1 MQQGRKSAKNLGK
14 GEAVKTRTYKLK
26 MGDMGISRWAYEELR
41 AFCRQYPEKKAQ
53 ASALLGVQGGSKVQ
67 TARDDRGRE
76 VGVVMPSSG
85 RKSSPTESAAEKR
98 AVLLADVEMIDKIAS
113 EVGGGIWHRAL
124 ILNCCYGLSHECI
137 SQAILPTANRN
148 AYFAARREFFFRLY
162 GARGGKV

>member
-1 MQQGRKSAKNLGK
+1 MRNYRLQL
-14 GEAVKTRTYKLK
+14 
-26 MGDMGISRWAYEELR
+26 GDMGISRWAYEELK
-41 AFCRQYPEKKAQ
+41 AFCRQYPEKKAK

-67 TARDDRGRE
+67 TARDDRGHE

-85 RKSSPTESAAEKR
+85 KTSSPTESAAEKR

-137 SQAILPTANRN
+137 GQTILPTANRN
-148 AYFAARREFFFRLY
+148 AYFAARREFYFRLY
-162 GARGGKV
+162 GARGGMVK